1 MKTQWSNANDIISG
15 INTVQA
21 ILLEKLMISHLADFK
36 WFKALVSFKLSKA
49 DIELYSL
56 LILKSAVKEIIGADI
71 EIKLLVML
79 IGGYLL
85 SAKNFIIH
93 NPLIEKVK
101 GYNTQ
106 TYNLPEMA

>member
-21 ILLEKLMISHLADFK
+21 ILYEKLMVSHFADLK
-36 WFKALVSFKLSKA
+36 WVKALISFKLSKA
-49 DIELYSL
+49 GIEHYTL
-56 LILKSAVKEIIGADI
+56 LILKSAIKEIMGADI
-71 EIKLLVML
+71 EVKLLLML

-85 SAKNFIIH
+85 PAKKLLVH
-93 NPLIEKVK
+93 HALAEKIN
-101 GYNTQ
+101 GYKTQ